1 MEYYIVTVWILRGK
15 LTRVKLILHFTIY
28 RTLTKNNLSSSFI
41 FNRGFLVEW
50 TGTLPEGTRVER
62 WFRISNIFVT
72 RICTVLSCILF
83 SHEYGI
89 ENRSIELY
97 KFDSKRYSRIIL
109 RSFPSPKSFEVFQW
123 KTSESRSRKIISRN
137 EQFRDEKIDYH
148 SRSRRT
154 STESGIKSYMKV
166 KRCITSKVRSKI
178 FFDKC
183 HWMSY

>member
-1 MEYYIVTVWILRGK
+1 MTGITSVEGITRIGRSKRNDVEYYIVTVWILRGK

-109 RSFPSPKSFEVFQW
+109 RLFSFSEKFRSVSMKNEWISFEEDNFPERAVSRW
-123 KTSESRSRKIISRN
+123 KDRLSFS
-137 EQFRDEKIDYH
+137 F
-148 SRSRRT
+148 
-154 STESGIKSYMKV
+154 
-166 KRCITSKVRSKI
+166 
-178 FFDKC
+178 
-183 HWMSY
+183 